1 MKCLQPDPNDD
12 LVATID
18 NNKLNLKTGLIY
30 QSDKECQPKL
40 NSKLK
45 GELKPWIIG
54 LGWD

>member
-30 QSDKECQPKL
+30 QSDKECQTKL

-45 GELKPWIIG
+45 GELKH
-54 LGWD
+54 